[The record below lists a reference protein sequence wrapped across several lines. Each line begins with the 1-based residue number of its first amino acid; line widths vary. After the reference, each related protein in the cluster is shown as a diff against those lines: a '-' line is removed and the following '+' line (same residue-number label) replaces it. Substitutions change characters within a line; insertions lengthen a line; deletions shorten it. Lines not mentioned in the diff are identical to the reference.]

1 MKTVVP
7 LHPFDPA
14 FLPKGTRLNGI
25 FEIEELIGQ
34 GGMAQVYRARTL
46 EADDAV
52 AIKVVKPEI
61 ARDQSLMGLLKKE
74 AQTLSKISHEA
85 IVKHLLFSV
94 DPQLGRPYLAM
105 ELVRGPSLA
114 DLIKDGPLSVEAV
127 FVLLNRV
134 GTGLDVAHRLGI
146 THRDISPDN
155 IILPRSDPGR
165 AKLIDFGI
173 ARNLNE
179 DETIIA
185 DRFAGKLK
193 FASPEHLGLNGGKV
207 TPKSDIYSFGL
218 TLAAALIGAPLDLG
232 GTQVEMIRRRQ
243 SVPDLGKI
251 DPRIRKIL
259 LRMLQPDPAER
270 PDTIADLIQAQ
281 EGGSV
286 VLARRAAAAPNP
298 EARRRRGLVAA
309 FGLAL
314 VVGGLAGW
322 YGLTRSAGPEPA
334 PTASAEKS
342 RPGDHN
348 PPQAERPG
356 ETASQGNP
364 RIEEPPR
371 TAPLQEARREPPLA
385 EPPSPPQAA
394 EEHAPAPP
402 EHPVAAG
409 REAEPPAVSQVPAVL
424 QAPVTVQAPAT
435 VQAPVAVQAPA
446 APQALPTPQAP
457 VSVAG
462 PASDQPL
469 ALGRSK
475 RDCSS
480 CPPLVEVPA
489 GSFSMGGTAD
499 PSERPA
505 HHVRIQAFLMSRG
518 PVTVGEWNACHAAG
532 RCEFKAEGAPNQPA
546 ANLSWDDAQQYV
558 RWISG
563 VTQKAYRLPSEAEW
577 EYAAR
582 GGTRTRFWW
591 GDQFRGE
598 MAPCRSSGGT
608 PPDAAPA
615 AADFPDN
622 PFGLLGTTCV
632 IAQWVSDCWHRNY
645 RGAPADGSSW
655 SAPNCKQRV
664 LRGGTWRSRAESER
678 VTSRDFY
685 DPAVRYP
692 GNGVR
697 IARDL

>member
-7 LHPFDPA
+7 LHPIDSV

-25 FEIEELIGQ
+25 FEIEEMIGQ

-61 ARDQSLMGLLKKE
+61 ARDQSLMGLLRKE

-127 FVLLNRV
+127 FVLLNRI
-134 GTGLDVAHRLGI
+134 GSGLDVAHRLGI

-270 PDTIADLIQAQ
+270 PDTIADLIETQ
-281 EGGSV
+281 ESGSV
-286 VLARRAAAAPNP
+286 VQARRAPVLARPKPRRAPVI
-298 EARRRRGLVAA
+298 ATALGLV
-309 FGLAL
+309 L
-314 VVGGLAGW
+314 VGGGLAGW
-322 YGLTRSAGPEPA
+322 YGLRRSGSPEPA
-334 PTASAEKS
+334 PAASAEKS
-342 RPGDHN
+342 RPADPN
-348 PPQAERPG
+348 PLLADRPAETVGPG
-356 ETASQGNP
+356 IGRT
-364 RIEEPPR
+364 EEPPAR
-371 TAPLQEARREPPLA
+371 PAPQQEARRETPAA
-385 EPPSPPQAA
+385 EPSSSQQGLPQGVAPGTPQGSEARAPVPPAAPTARETEPPPPQALA
-394 EEHAPAPP
+394 APP
-402 EHPVAAG
+402 TP
-409 REAEPPAVSQVPAVL
+409 
-424 QAPVTVQAPAT
+424 
-435 VQAPVAVQAPA
+435 APVA
-446 APQALPTPQAP
+446 T
-457 VSVAG
+457 

-475 RDCSS
+475 RDCST

-505 HHVRIQAFLMSRG
+505 HHVRIPAFLMSRG
-518 PVTVGEWNACHAAG
+518 PVTVAEWNACHAAG
-532 RCEFKAEGAPNQPA
+532 RCEFRAEGAPNQPA

-598 MAPCRSSGGT
+598 MAPCRSAGGI

-615 AADFPDN
+615 AADFPEN
-622 PFGLLGTTCV
+622 PYGLLGTTCIV
-632 IAQWVSDCWHRNY
+632 AQWVSDCWHRNY
-645 RGAPADGSSW
+645 RGAPGDGSAW
-655 SAPNCKQRV
+655 GAPNCKQRV
-664 LRGGTWRSRAESER
+664 LRGGTWRSRAETER

-685 DPAVRYP
+685 DPGVRYP
-692 GNGVR
+692 GNGIR